1 MKYLFLLLC
10 MIAGII
16 EHFIPLGFTSTSP
29 AWTHL
34 TYNFAHANF
43 FHLVINMVVFVKLYD
58 IVEWKVL
65 LLGVLIATVISL
77 VSFLEHGYTVGA
89 SGVLFAMLG
98 FMYVVR
104 KFTLKAYLINAAW
117 IVVGSAVGLW
127 AQNVNVWLHIA
138 CLTGGIVVGVLYVIV
153 VLSIWG
159 LIEL

>member
-10 MIAGII
+10 MVAGVI
-16 EHFIPLGFTSTSP
+16 EHFIPLGFTATSP
-29 AWTHL
+29 AWSHL
-34 TYNFAHANF
+34 TYNFAHANV
-43 FHLVINMVVFVKLYD
+43 FHLIINMVVFVKLYD
-58 IVEWKVL
+58 IVEWKIL
-65 LLGVLIATVISL
+65 LLGVLIATVISF
-77 VSFLEHGYTVGA
+77 VPFLAHGYTVGF

-104 KFTLKAYLINAAW
+104 KFTLKSYLINAAW
-117 IVVGSAVGLW
+117 IVVGSVVGLW

-138 CLTGGIVVGVLYVIV
+138 CLTAGIIAGVLYVIV